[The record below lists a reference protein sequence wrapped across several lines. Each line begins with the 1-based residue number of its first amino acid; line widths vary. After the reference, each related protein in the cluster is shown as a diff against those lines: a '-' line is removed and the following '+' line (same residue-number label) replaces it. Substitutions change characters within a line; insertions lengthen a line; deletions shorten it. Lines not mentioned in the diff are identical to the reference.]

1 MTIAVTNTAGTDT
14 FLYWQTRTNELADAL
29 TNKVITADSN
39 TTSGNVTIDGIITVG
54 NSTVNSIV
62 NSSTVTSTHFDNVS
76 DISLKDDIFSLC
88 ITDTDMVLELN
99 PVSFTWKSD
108 DNNTTNYGFIA
119 QEVEQVIPDIV
130 TKQDSGIKTVSYI
143 QLVPLLL
150 AALQNQQKQLN
161 ELKSLIINKD
171 MS

>member
-1 MTIAVTNTAGTDT
+1 MTISVSNTAGTDT
-14 FLYWQTRTNELADAL
+14 FSYWQTRTNELADAL
-29 TNKVITADSN
+29 TTKVITADSN
-39 TTSGNVTIDGIITVG
+39 TTSGNVFIDGVMTIG

-76 DISLKDDIFSLC
+76 DISLKDNIFSLQL
-88 ITDTDMVLELN
+88 TDIVLDLN

-108 DNNTTNYGFIA
+108 VNHVTNYGFIA
-119 QEVEQVIPDIV
+119 QEVEELFPDIV

-171 MS
+171 IC